1 MPLGGKKDANLP
13 AGGDAM
19 IATMPNM
26 PIHADERRIAALLRE
41 LIQQSS
47 ASSEEIESRL
57 GWEPGRL
64 NAVLSGRQGL
74 SFEVLLEVLPVLDE
88 TPGNFFARLYGFHP
102 REAEGAEGRNG
113 SNGARPDRRFEE
125 SRRVV
130 KDAIARRSAWKEE
143 RSTTTT
149 C

>member
-1 MPLGGKKDANLP
+1 
-13 AGGDAM
+13 M
-19 IATMPNM
+19 IAIMPNM
-26 PIHADERRIAALLRE
+26 PMHADERRIAALLRE
-41 LIQQSS
+41 LIQQGG

-64 NAVLSGRQGL
+64 GAVLSGRQGL

-102 REAEGAEGRNG
+102 RESEDAEGPNG
-113 SNGARPDRRFEE
+113 SNGSPKPDRRFEE